1 MITSKPAVGSV
12 AYTADA
18 NAKMAAEMKEE
29 RMMKDTRWKESS
41 MNVVYRRYKSNS
53 DEISER
59 RQGEVG
65 ARLEHGT
72 PAIIYL
78 RREITQA
85 PKNAMD
91 LLHQA

>member
-1 MITSKPAVGSV
+1 
-12 AYTADA
+12 
-18 NAKMAAEMKEE
+18 
-29 RMMKDTRWKESS
+29 

-65 ARLEHGT
+65 ARPEDGT
-72 PAIIYL
+72 PSII
-78 RREITQA
+78 RRSLKPQ
-85 PKNAMD
+85 NAKD

>member
-1 MITSKPAVGSV
+1 MG
-12 AYTADA
+12 
-18 NAKMAAEMKEE
+18 
-29 RMMKDTRWKESS
+29 WKESS

-65 ARLEHGT
+65 ARPENGT
-72 PAIIYL
+72 PSII
-78 RREITQA
+78 RRSLKPQ
-85 PKNAMD
+85 NAKD